1 MLYPLSYRGGT
12 TSHGVWR
19 FARYRPTATQTAA
32 SGARAPM
39 TDG

>member
-19 FARYRPTATQTAA
+19 FARYRPAVTPRAAPTAGGSIA
-32 SGARAPM
+32 
-39 TDG
+39 DG